1 MTSARPRT
9 HTPLTDSERR
19 WLDVREYLDAHRFDL
34 GRDAAAAY
42 PDVERLGPTPLLAP
56 PGWVPTTPLPLDR
69 VILDLNDSSRS
80 VGAGWLASRA
90 APVVLPERLGGGR
103 YESYSDALAQ
113 LTGRKFENRQTYR
126 LRYADLRPSA
136 PTLRFGLGNYFD
148 HLDIGEACAHEFA
161 AAQLGLLDPAEQSI
175 RATIG
180 DPCDPDRRPVNLAIS
195 TLTLRFDRKAGE
207 ATFLMHRRDPEKV
220 GHAAGLYQVL
230 PTGVFQAAGEA
241 RWNLRNDFSLWRS
254 MVREYAEEFLG
265 ESEDYGA
272 ERAPID
278 YDAWP
283 FAARMKHGLD
293 GGGIRTYALGMGVDP
308 LTLATDLLTVV
319 VIDAELYDELL
330 HGAVAL
336 NDEGEV
342 VSSLD
347 GASTSHGV
355 PFTRDVVR
363 RFVRD
368 EPMQAAGAA
377 LLWTAWRERQLL
389 LG

>member
-1 MTSARPRT
+1 MTSAQPRT
-9 HTPLTDSERR
+9 QAPLTDSERR
-19 WLDVREYLDAHRFDL
+19 WLEVREYLDAHRFEL

-42 PDVERLGPTPLLAP
+42 PDVDRLGPTPLLAP
-56 PGWVPTTPLPLDR
+56 ARWVPTTPLPLDS
-69 VILDLNDSSRS
+69 VILDLNDGSRS
-80 VGAGWLASRA
+80 VGAAWLADRA
-90 APVVLPERLGGGR
+90 APVVLPQRPNGGR

-126 LRYADLRPSA
+126 LRYADLRPTA
-136 PTLRFGLGNYFD
+136 PTLRFGLGTYFD
-148 HLDIGEACAHEFA
+148 HLDIGEARAHEFA
-161 AAQLGLLDPAEQSI
+161 AGQLGLLDPAEHRI
-175 RATIG
+175 RDAVG
-180 DPCDPDRRPVNLAIS
+180 DPCDPNRRPMNLAIS
-195 TLTLRFDRKAGE
+195 TLTLRFDRDAGA

-272 ERAPID
+272 ELAPID

-293 GGGIRTYALGMGVDP
+293 RGDIRAYALGMGVDP
-308 LTLATDLLTVV
+308 LTFATDLLTVV
-319 VIDAELYDELL
+319 VIDAELYDELFA
-330 HGAVAL
+330 GTVAV

-342 VSSLD
+342 VSSVD
-347 GASTSHGV
+347 GRVTSPGV
-355 PFTRDVVR
+355 PFTRDVVD

-377 LLWTAWRERQLL
+377 LLWSAWKDRRFL

>member
-19 WLDVREYLDAHRFDL
+19 WLEVREYLDAHRFEL
-34 GRDAAAAY
+34 GRDAAATY
-42 PDVERLGPTPLLAP
+42 PDVERIGPTPLLAP
-56 PGWVPTTPLPLDR
+56 ARWVPTTPLPLDS
-69 VILDLNDSSRS
+69 VILDLNDGSRS
-80 VGAGWLASRA
+80 VGAAGLAGRA
-90 APVVLPERLGGGR
+90 ATVVLPERLDGGR

-126 LRYADLRPSA
+126 LRYADLQPIA
-136 PTLRFGLGNYFD
+136 PTLRFGLGRYFD
-148 HLDIGEACAHEFA
+148 HLDIGEACAHEFTA
-161 AAQLGLLDPAEQSI
+161 GQLGLLDSAEQRI
-175 RATIG
+175 RAAVG

-195 TLTLRFDRKAGE
+195 TLTLRFDRAAGV

-230 PTGVFQAAGEA
+230 PTGVFQAADDA
-241 RWNLRNDFSLWRS
+241 HWNLLNDFSLWRS

-283 FAARMKHGLD
+283 LAARMKHGLD
-293 GGGIRTYALGMGVDP
+293 RDDIRTYVLGVGVDP

-319 VIDAELYDELL
+319 VIDAELYDELFDAKV
-330 HGAVAL
+330 AV
-336 NDEGEV
+336 NNEGEV

-347 GASTSHGV
+347 SVSTSRGV
-355 PFTRDVVR
+355 PFTGDVVS

-377 LLWTAWRERQLL
+377 LLWSAWKERQLL

>member
-1 MTSARPRT
+1 MTSAQPRT
-9 HTPLTDSERR
+9 RAQLTDSEQR
-19 WLDVREYLDAHRFDL
+19 WLEVREYLDAHRFEL

-56 PGWVPTTPLPLDR
+56 ARWVPTTPLPLDT
-69 VILDLNDSSRS
+69 VILDLNDGGRS
-80 VGAGWLASRA
+80 VGAVRVADRA
-90 APVVLPERLGGGR
+90 APVVLPERPDGGR

-126 LRYADLRPSA
+126 LRYADLRPIA
-136 PTLRFGLGNYFD
+136 PTLRFGLGRYFD

-161 AAQLGLLDPAEQSI
+161 AGQLGLLDPAEQWI
-175 RATIG
+175 RAAVG
-180 DPCDPDRRPVNLAIS
+180 DPCDPNRRPVNLAIS
-195 TLTLRFDRKAGE
+195 TLTLRFDRAAGE

-230 PTGVFQAAGEA
+230 PTGVFQAADDA
-241 RWNLRNDFSLWRS
+241 HWNLRNDFSLWRS

-272 ERAPID
+272 ERASID

-293 GGGIRTYALGMGVDP
+293 RGDIRAHVLGMGVDP

-319 VIDAELYDELL
+319 VIDAEFYDEVFA
-330 HGAVAL
+330 GAVAM

-347 GASTSHGV
+347 GVSTSHGV
-355 PFTRDVVR
+355 PFTRDVVS

-368 EPMQAAGAA
+368 EPMQAAGTA
-377 LLWTAWRERQLL
+377 LLWSAWKERRIL

>member
-1 MTSARPRT
+1 MTSAQPRT
-9 HTPLTDSERR
+9 RAQLTDSEQR
-19 WLDVREYLDAHRFDL
+19 WLKVREYLDAHRFEL
-34 GRDAAAAY
+34 GRDAAAEY
-42 PDVERLGPTPLLAP
+42 PDVERFGPTPLLAP
-56 PGWVPTTPLPLDR
+56 AQWMPTTPLPLDT
-69 VILDLNDSSRS
+69 VILDLNEASGS
-80 VGAGWLASRA
+80 VGAAWLADRA
-90 APVVLPERLGGGR
+90 APVVLPERPDGGR

-126 LRYADLRPSA
+126 LRYADLRPIA
-136 PTLRFGLGNYFD
+136 PTLRFGLGRYFD
-148 HLDIGEACAHEFA
+148 HLDIGEACAHEFTA
-161 AAQLGLLDPAEQSI
+161 GQLGLLDPAEQWI
-175 RATIG
+175 RAAVG
-180 DPCDPDRRPVNLAIS
+180 DPCDPNRRPVNLAIS
-195 TLTLRFDRKAGE
+195 TLTLRFDRAAGE

-230 PTGVFQAAGEA
+230 PTGVFQAADDA
-241 RWNLRNDFSLWRS
+241 HWNLRNDFSLWRS

-272 ERAPID
+272 ERASID

-293 GGGIRTYALGMGVDP
+293 RGDIRAHVLGMGVDP

-319 VIDAELYDELL
+319 VIDAEFYDEVFA
-330 HGAVAL
+330 GAIAM

-347 GASTSHGV
+347 GVSTSHGV
-355 PFTRDVVR
+355 AFTRDVVS

-368 EPMQAAGAA
+368 EPMQAAGTA
-377 LLWTAWRERQLL
+377 LLWSAWKERRIL

>member
-9 HTPLTDSERR
+9 QTPLTDSERR
-19 WLDVREYLDAHRFDL
+19 WLEVREYLDAHRFEL

-42 PDVERLGPTPLLAP
+42 PEVARLGPTPLLAP
-56 PGWVPTTPLPLDR
+56 RRWVPTTPLPLDR
-69 VILDLNDSSRS
+69 VILDLNDTNRS
-80 VGAGWLASRA
+80 VGAAWLASRA
-90 APVVLPERLGGGR
+90 APDVLPDRHDGGR

-126 LRYADLRPSA
+126 LRYADLRPNA
-136 PTLRFGLGNYFD
+136 PTLRFGLGTYFD

-161 AAQLGLLDPAEQSI
+161 AAQLDLLDPAEQRI
-175 RATIG
+175 RADVG

-195 TLTLRFDRKAGE
+195 SLTLRFDRKAGD

-241 RWNLRNDFSLWRS
+241 QWNLRNDFSLWRS

-272 ERAPID
+272 DRAPID

-283 FAARMKHGLD
+283 FAVRMKYGLD
-293 GGGIRTYALGMGVDP
+293 AGDIRAYVLGMGVDP

-319 VIDAELYDELL
+319 VIDADLYDELFD
-330 HGAVAL
+330 ATVAI

-347 GASTSHGV
+347 GVSTSHGV
-355 PFTRDVVR
+355 PFTRDVVG

-377 LLWTAWRERQLL
+377 LLWSAWKERSLL

>member
-1 MTSARPRT
+1 MTTARARARESFT
-9 HTPLTDSERR
+9 AGERQ
-19 WLDVREYLDAHRFDL
+19 WLQVREYLDRHRFEL
-34 GRDAAAAY
+34 GRAAAALY
-42 PDVERLGPTPLLAP
+42 PEVEKLGPTPLLAP
-56 PGWVPTTPLPLDR
+56 ARWVPTTPLTLDS
-69 VILDLNDSSRS
+69 VVLDLNDSSRS
-80 VGAGWLASRA
+80 TGADGLANRA
-90 APVVLPERLGGGR
+90 SPIVLPERPDGIR
-103 YESYSDALAQ
+103 YASYSDALAQ
-113 LTGRKFENRQTYR
+113 LTGRTFENRQTYR
-126 LRYADLRPSA
+126 LRYGDLRPIA
-136 PTLRFGLGNYFD
+136 PTLRFGLGTYFD

-161 AAQLGLLDPAEQSI
+161 AGQLGLLDPAEQRI
-175 RATIG
+175 RAAVG
-180 DPCDPDRRPVNLAIS
+180 DPCDPDRRPTNLAIS
-195 TLTLRFDRKAGE
+195 TLTLRLDRNTGE
-207 ATFLMHRRDPEKV
+207 ATFLLHRRDPEKV

-241 RWNLRNDFSLWRS
+241 RWNLLNDFSLWRS

-283 FAARMKHGLD
+283 FAARMKQGLD
-293 GGGIRTYALGMGVDP
+293 RGDIRAYVLGMGVDP

-319 VIDAELYDELL
+319 VIDAELYDELFA
-330 HGAVAL
+330 GTVAT
-336 NDEGEV
+336 NEEGEV

-347 GASTSHGV
+347 GSSTPHGV
-355 PFTRDVVR
+355 PFKQDVVD

-377 LLWTAWRERQLL
+377 LLWSAWKERRLL

>member
-1 MTSARPRT
+1 MPSAQPRT
-9 HTPLTDSERR
+9 QAPLTDSERR
-19 WLDVREYLDAHRFDL
+19 WLEVREYLDAHRFEL
-34 GRDAAAAY
+34 GRDATAAY

-56 PGWVPTTPLPLDR
+56 ARWVPTTPLLLDT
-69 VILDLNDSSRS
+69 VILDLNDGSRS
-80 VGAGWLASRA
+80 AGAAWLADRA
-90 APVVLPERLGGGR
+90 APVVLPERPDGGR

-126 LRYADLRPSA
+126 LRYADLRPIA
-136 PTLRFGLGNYFD
+136 PTLRFGLGTYFD

-161 AAQLGLLDPAEQSI
+161 AAQLDLLDPAEQRI
-175 RATIG
+175 RATVG

-195 TLTLRFDRKAGE
+195 TLTLRFDRKSGE

-241 RWNLRNDFSLWRS
+241 RWNMLNDFSLWRS
-254 MVREYAEEFLG
+254 MVREYSEEFLG

-272 ERAPID
+272 ERAPIN

-283 FAARMKHGLD
+283 LAARMKHGLD
-293 GGGIRTYALGMGVDP
+293 RGDIRTHVLGLGVDP

-319 VIDAELYDELL
+319 VIDADLYDELF

-336 NDEGEV
+336 NEEGEV

-355 PFTRDVVR
+355 PFSRDVVG

-368 EPMQAAGAA
+368 EPIQAAGAA
-377 LLWTAWRERQLL
+377 LLWSAWKERRVL